1 MPLCRECGGQ
11 FRSDARYCPHCGVAV
26 IEDTTTPSDAPSD
39 APSSSSQQEPPQQY
53 QHTPLPPTDARTVAM
68 FCHLASFSGF
78 FIPLGNILGPLVLW
92 LFKRYDSP
100 YIDHHG
106 KEALNFQISLTVYLI
121 ISAILILVFV
131 GLLLIVVV
139 GLAGIVFT
147 IIAAVRANE
156 GVEYRYPLTVRL
168 IK

>member
-11 FRSDARYCPHCGVAV
+11 FRSEARYCPHCGVAV
-26 IEDTTTPSDAPSD
+26 VEDAPTPSD
-39 APSSSSQQEPPQQY
+39 APSSSSQQETPQQY
-53 QHTPLPPTDARTVAM
+53 QQPSTPPTDARTIAM
-68 FCHLASFSGF
+68 FCHLASFAGF
-78 FIPLGNILGPLVLW
+78 FIPLGNTLGPLVVW

-121 ISAILILVFV
+121 ISAVLIIVFI

-147 IIAAVRANE
+147 IIAAVRASE
-156 GVEYRYPLTVRL
+156 GAEYRYPLTVRL